1 MCIVQNKSFC
11 CTSGC
16 LDLISLSFGG
26 YERILDWFTIFVYC
40 KSLEGCFPFVI
51 CSKFYFLTCGCITRI
66 ELSFYKLRTKSILV
80 VCVIPVY
87 RYCNINTFWCVGV
100 LKCDCSCFF
109 ILGSCVYI
117 LPEVRILLLCIR
129 SLYRHCISEGLSRS
143 WSSFH
148 QRLLLQLRYHQRLLL
163 LRLQLL
169 I

>member
-87 RYCNINTFWCVGV
+87 RYCNINTFWCVRV

-109 ILGSCVYI
+109 ILGSCDGISFRKSGFFYCVFDYFTSIVFRKVCPCLGPVSICICFYSYVITNVY
-117 LPEVRILLLCIR
+117 CF
-129 SLYRHCISEGLSRS
+129 SA
-143 WSSFH
+143 FNF
-148 QRLLLQLRYHQRLLL
+148 
-163 LRLQLL
+163 
-169 I
+169 